1 VITRTDLLNLLV
13 RRPGAAKGQATLS
26 DGQQVHARTRNIRK
40 FMQERLDDRTMGIL
54 RDIGQTA
61 EDLDYGAYV
70 VGGFVRD
77 LYLYRA
83 TEDMDIVIEGDG
95 IRFARAYSD
104 KVGARMNSHAKF
116 GTAVITFADSLKIDI
131 ASARME
137 YYQFP
142 AALPTVEMSSI
153 KLDLF
158 RRDFTINTL
167 AIQLNPKRFGT
178 LIDFFSAFKDIK
190 ERTIRVLHNLSFV
203 EDPTRAFR
211 AIRFEQRF
219 GFTIGKLTQR
229 LIHNAVNMDFFNRL
243 SGRRILSELRLILS
257 EDNPTPAMV
266 RLSEFELL
274 KAVHPAI
281 EWQSARQERFN
292 SIRKVVAWYD
302 LLFLEESYMKWAVY
316 LMGLLHEID
325 KDTTRDICSRLELP
339 PRLTAVFCEERI
351 QAERT
356 LFRLEGRIPSA
367 NSELFRGL
375 KGFRTEVLLFM
386 MAITRVDAVRRCIS
400 RFFLQLRDVAPAIT
414 GRDLQALGIA
424 PGPVYRKI
432 LDAVVDEKL
441 NGRLET
447 SEEELAFVR
456 NRWGGSISP

>member
-1 VITRTDLLNLLV
+1 
-13 RRPGAAKGQATLS
+13 
-26 DGQQVHARTRNIRK
+26 
-40 FMQERLDDRTMGIL
+40 
-54 RDIGQTA
+54 
-61 EDLDYGAYV
+61 
-70 VGGFVRD
+70 
-77 LYLYRA
+77 
-83 TEDMDIVIEGDG
+83 
-95 IRFARAYSD
+95 
-104 KVGARMNSHAKF
+104 
-116 GTAVITFADSLKIDI
+116 
-131 ASARME
+131 
-137 YYQFP
+137 
-142 AALPTVEMSSI
+142 
-153 KLDLF
+153 
-158 RRDFTINTL
+158 
-167 AIQLNPKRFGT
+167 
-178 LIDFFSAFKDIK
+178 
-190 ERTIRVLHNLSFV
+190 
-203 EDPTRAFR
+203 
-211 AIRFEQRF
+211 
-219 GFTIGKLTQR
+219 
-229 LIHNAVNMDFFNRL
+229 
-243 SGRRILSELRLILS
+243 
-257 EDNPTPAMV
+257 
-266 RLSEFELL
+266 
-274 KAVHPAI
+274 
-281 EWQSARQERFN
+281 
-292 SIRKVVAWYD
+292 
-302 LLFLEESYMKWAVY
+302 MKWAVY